1 MLGTGL
7 ESTFGSA
14 EVMSALSL
22 ADVILPI
29 AVTGSLQQHL
39 RHPLSSL
46 FDPVPA
52 DLTPSW
58 KKALLRQPMKLSTGQ
73 QLRLQWTPM
82 GMMHPQVCATSGP
95 QLRAEQAAGCIPPL
109 SSGYVLHSS
118 GLFAVLSEANCT
130 AGRACVASVA

>member
-1 MLGTGL
+1 MLK
-7 ESTFGSA
+7 S
-14 EVMSALSL
+14 SALSL

-46 FDPVPA
+46 FDSVPA

-82 GMMHPQVCATSGP
+82 GMMHPQVCTTSRP
-95 QLRAEQAAGCIPPL
+95 QLRAEQAVGCVPQQWVL
-109 SSGYVLHSS
+109 LHSS
-118 GLFAVLSEANCT
+118 GLFTVLSEANCT
-130 AGRACVASVA
+130 AGRACAASVA